1 MSEQEQ
7 PGEFDPE
14 YSNGGIIRSSD
25 GDTVLAWISPGEEY
39 FTAAQMRR
47 LRHRGLPEG
56 DSGEIPE

>member
-7 PGEFDPE
+7 PGEFGPE

-25 GDTVLAWISPGEEY
+25 GDTVPAWISPGEEY

-47 LRHRGLPEG
+47 LRATRGEEW
-56 DSGEIPE
+56 DEREVS